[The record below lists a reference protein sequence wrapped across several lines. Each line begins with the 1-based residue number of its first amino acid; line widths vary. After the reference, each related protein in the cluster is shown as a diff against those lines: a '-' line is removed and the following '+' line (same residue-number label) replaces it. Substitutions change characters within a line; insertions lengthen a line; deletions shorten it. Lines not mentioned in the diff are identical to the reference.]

1 MSTRQTQMAQSQG
14 ITTHILDTARGRPA
28 AAIPVVLE
36 RRDDTGEWM
45 TVGRGETD
53 RDGRLRSL
61 YPDGTSLLPAVY
73 RLTFQTRRYFD
84 SLGVTAFYP
93 EVVVVFET
101 AAGETHYH
109 VPLLIGPFGFTT
121 YRGT

>member
-1 MSTRQTQMAQSQG
+1 MSA
-14 ITTHILDTARGRPA
+14 ITTHVLDTARGRPA
-28 AAIPVVLE
+28 AAISVVLE
-36 RRDDTGEWM
+36 RRGGAGEWIA
-45 TVGRGETD
+45 VGRGETD

-61 YPDGTSLLPAVY
+61 YPDGTPLAPAVY
-73 RLTFQTRRYFD
+73 RLTFQTRSYFD
-84 SLGVTAFYP
+84 SLGVAAFYP

>member
-1 MSTRQTQMAQSQG
+1 MSG
-14 ITTHILDTARGRPA
+14 ITTHVLDTARGRPA

-36 RRDDTGEWM
+36 QRDGTGEWIA
-45 TVGRGETD
+45 VGRGETD
-53 RDGRLRSL
+53 GDGRLRSL
-61 YPDGTSLLPAVY
+61 HPDGTPLEPAVY
-73 RLTFQTRRYFD
+73 RLTFQTRGYFD
-84 SLGVTAFYP
+84 SLGVAAFYP

>member
-1 MSTRQTQMAQSQG
+1 MSA
-14 ITTHILDTARGRPA
+14 ITTHVLDTALGRPA
-28 AAIPVVLE
+28 AGIPVTLE
-36 RRDDTGEWM
+36 Q
-45 TVGRGETD
+45 RGPHGQWTAIGQGQTD
-53 RDGRLRSL
+53 HDGRLRTL
-61 YPDGTSLLPAVY
+61 HPDGSLAPGVY
-73 RLTFQTRRYFD
+73 RITFGTRAYFE
-84 SLGVTAFYP
+84 SRRVAAFYP

>member
-1 MSTRQTQMAQSQG
+1 MSA
-14 ITTHILDTARGRPA
+14 ITTHVLDTARGRPA
-28 AAIPVVLE
+28 AGIPVVLE
-36 RRDDTGEWM
+36 QRGHTGEW
-45 TVGRGETD
+45 TPVGRGETD
-53 RDGRLRSL
+53 HDGRLRTL
-61 YPDGTSLLPAVY
+61 HPQGTPLAPAVY
-73 RLTFQTRRYFD
+73 RITFETRRYFE
-84 SLGVTAFYP
+84 SLRVAAFYP